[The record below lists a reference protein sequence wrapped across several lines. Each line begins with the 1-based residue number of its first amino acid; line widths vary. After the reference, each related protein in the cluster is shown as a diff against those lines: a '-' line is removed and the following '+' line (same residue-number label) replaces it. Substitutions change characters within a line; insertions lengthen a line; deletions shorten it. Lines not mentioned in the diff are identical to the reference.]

1 MNLFNFII
9 FIFMILIII
18 LSIDYYNKE
27 NFDLFVVNEN
37 NEKKK
42 ITPMII
48 DASNNKISILT
59 NMFKDINYC
68 DNLNKMSYVK
78 KDNKYYL
85 LDEYNFYNKYK
96 ESFENRDIIY
106 DLYYFM
112 IGIFI
117 ILLLYKYNH
126 EEI

>member
-1 MNLFNFII
+1 MNLSNFII
-9 FIFMILIII
+9 FIFIILIII

-37 NEKKK
+37 NEKKNV
-42 ITPMII
+42 TPMII
-48 DASNNKISILT
+48 DVSNNRISILT

-68 DNLNKMSYVK
+68 NNLNEMSYVK
-78 KDNKYYL
+78 KDNQYYL
-85 LDEYNFYNKYK
+85 LDEDNFYNKYK
-96 ESFENRDIIY
+96 EGFENRDIIY

-112 IGIFI
+112 IGFFI

-126 EEI
+126 EKL

>member
-1 MNLFNFII
+1 MNLSNFII
-9 FIFMILIII
+9 FIFILLIII

-27 NFDLFVVNEN
+27 NFNLFIDKN

-42 ITPMII
+42 ITPIII

-68 DNLNKMSYVK
+68 DNLNEMSYVK
-78 KDNKYYL
+78 KDNQYYL

-112 IGIFI
+112 IGVFI

-126 EEI
+126 EEL

>member
-1 MNLFNFII
+1 MNLSNFII
-9 FIFMILIII
+9 FIFILLIII

>member
-9 FIFMILIII
+9 FIFIILIII

>member
-9 FIFMILIII
+9 SIFIILIII

-42 ITPMII
+42 VIPMMI

-112 IGIFI
+112 IGVFI